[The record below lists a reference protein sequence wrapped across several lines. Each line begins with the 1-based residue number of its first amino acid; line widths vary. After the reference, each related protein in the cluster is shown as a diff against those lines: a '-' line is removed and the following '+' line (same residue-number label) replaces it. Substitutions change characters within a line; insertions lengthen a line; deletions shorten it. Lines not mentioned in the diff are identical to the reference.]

1 MQGSLLDK
9 VRDASASGKSLGA
22 RSGSHLR
29 VIVVVVR
36 VGGFHVKDRGRGKS
50 VTVMGRFL
58 GGAGSGCLACC
69 GCLVVENLVK
79 GHLAGAFSENGPDFV
94 SIGVNYQS
102 RRNQQTLLIRD

>member
-1 MQGSLLDK
+1 MDK

-79 GHLAGAFSENGPDFV
+79 GHLAGAFSENGPDFG
-94 SIGVNYQS
+94 SIGVNYQP
-102 RRNQQTLLIRD
+102 RRNQQTLLIRY